1 MSKRARP
8 TKKKKDLAT
17 EAVELPGDL
26 WFLIGSYIT
35 WHDIES
41 LYHFL
46 GVCRNAIH
54 YIQKSIKVLMGKL
67 LNPRDT
73 EEQELRDSLSR
84 RFTSCDSPVIHR
96 LDECI
101 KYYCGLALDDKT
113 TSMEEWREWDITL
126 LYTLQISQLYE
137 RYCTKR
143 TVDRY
148 TIIKYIERIRSPAP
162 SSPVSH
168 IVYMSGKDI
177 VPLHTLTNVRIVEGM
192 SSVNEA
198 DVRRIITEKR
208 TEREREAYLSMI
220 DHAKANGKRAA
231 YYYALYNEVKVR
243 KATEKDLFKDVVI
256 ERPGSTYL
264 HIYSEYSPS
273 VKEFFGKCVI
283 YEGKQK
289 DMLLA
294 LYLHTHEVIHQN
306 ICLARCK
313 QILASHTKK
322 KIVKTVLFVM

>member
-1 MSKRARP
+1 MSKRARL
-8 TKKKKDLAT
+8 TKKKRELTT
-17 EAVELPGDL
+17 EVVELPSDL

-46 GVCRNAIH
+46 GVCQNAIH
-54 YIQKSIKVLMGKL
+54 YIQKSIKILMGKL
-67 LNPRDT
+67 MNPRDT
-73 EEQELRDSLSR
+73 GEQELRDSLLR
-84 RFTSCDSPVIHR
+84 RFTSCNSPIIHR

-101 KYYCGLALDDKT
+101 GYYCSLAPDDKT
-113 TSMEEWREWDITL
+113 TSIEEWREWDITL

-143 TVDRY
+143 TVDPRRY
-148 TIIKYIERIRSPAP
+148 NTIHYVERIRSPVP
-162 SSPVSH
+162 SSPVSRV
-168 IVYMSGKDI
+168 VYMSGKDI
-177 VPLHTLTNVRIVEGM
+177 VPLHTLPNVRIVDGM

-198 DVRRIITEKR
+198 DVRRIIIEKR
-208 TEREREAYLSMI
+208 KEHGREAYLSMI

-231 YYYALYNEVKVR
+231 YYYALYKEVTTR

-256 ERPGSTYL
+256 ERPGPTYL
-264 HIYSEYSPS
+264 HIYTEYSPS
-273 VKEFFGKCVI
+273 VKEFFEKCVI

-294 LYLHTHEVIHQN
+294 LYLHAHEVIHQN

-322 KIVKTVLFVM
+322 TILFAI